1 MQPHRSVDEYYKS
14 FKRWGCKKIK
24 EMMGERRIMRE
35 RYSESN
41 DMPTILFLSHIL
53 HSVHKLIYPLS
64 LLSLLRK
71 RRSPVL
77 FVQEP
82 PKNGH
87 PMPHPT
93 NLFNYFHC
101 PLVPKHGILSDSTD
115 KSSSTEDDN
124 QATHCRQR
132 SCQLPLNSTNQ
143 SPQLTTT
150 NEL

>member
-1 MQPHRSVDEYYKS
+1 
-14 FKRWGCKKIK
+14 
-24 EMMGERRIMRE
+24 MRE

-93 NLFNYFHC
+93 ISPTIFIVHWFPSTASFLIPQTNPPPPKMTIRQHIADREVVSCLSTLLINPHNLR
-101 PLVPKHGILSDSTD
+101 LRM
-115 KSSSTEDDN
+115 SSN
-124 QATHCRQR
+124 V
-132 SCQLPLNSTNQ
+132 
-143 SPQLTTT
+143 
-150 NEL
+150 